1 MGVAT
6 KFTTF
11 SDILSAGKTPFA
23 LQAIL
28 KDLVN
33 KRSRH
38 ILISEGVMY
47 RSWDLKM
54 CPY

>member
-1 MGVAT
+1 MEVRVVMEELMGVAT

-28 KDLVN
+28 KDLVIRN
-33 KRSRH
+33 
-38 ILISEGVMY
+38 
-47 RSWDLKM
+47 
-54 CPY
+54 